1 MTGPRVIDA
10 ASLLE
15 REHELDAL
23 DGALAAAA
31 GGAGEIVLVHGPA
44 GAGKT
49 RLVAHAR
56 AAAGSQGC
64 SCSRRAGPSSRRAS
78 PSGTD
83 PTRSVRYTAPGPRQA
98 QPVLNALRDPRTV
111 TYVRPR

>member
-10 ASLLE
+10 ASPLE

-56 AAAGSQGC
+56 AAARSQGC
-64 SCSRRAGPSSRRAS
+64 SCSRRAGPSSS
-78 PSGTD
+78 ESTSSTPW
-83 PTRSVRYTAPGPRQA
+83 TAPGPRQA